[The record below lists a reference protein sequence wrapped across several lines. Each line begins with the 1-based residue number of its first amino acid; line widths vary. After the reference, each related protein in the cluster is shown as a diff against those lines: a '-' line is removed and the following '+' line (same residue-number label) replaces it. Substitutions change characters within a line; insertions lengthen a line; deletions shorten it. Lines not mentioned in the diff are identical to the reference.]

1 MVRGEWSNGLAAG
14 TRRGEH
20 LMEPYNIHPQA
31 NPDGV
36 RTEALVS
43 IAVSLKRIADMME
56 REYPPRE
63 INAPAK
69 ASVMQE

>member
-1 MVRGEWSNGLAAG
+1 
-14 TRRGEH
+14 
-20 LMEPYNIHPQA
+20 MEPYNIHPQA